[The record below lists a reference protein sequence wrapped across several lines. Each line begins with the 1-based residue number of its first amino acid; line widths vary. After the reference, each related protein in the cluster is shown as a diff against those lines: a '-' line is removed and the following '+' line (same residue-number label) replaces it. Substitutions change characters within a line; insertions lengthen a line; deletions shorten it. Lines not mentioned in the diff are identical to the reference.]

1 MKRRGLIAVLAM
13 MMVMMCVSFSY
24 AEEGALKLT
33 SSYPKDG
40 QTNTSIENVG
50 VKLYFSNSISS
61 AEAKANNQNCV
72 RIVDPDGKA
81 ELRILKG
88 EKPLKSV
95 PSALKKDEEFAAV
108 KAFADKLRNQYS
120 RCAAMFE
127 RAMEEEEVYTDSEL
141 LELCR
146 NPVTAGIL
154 NRLVFTGT
162 EKDPALTATL
172 EELRALL
179 VKA

>member
-61 AEAKANNQNCV
+61 AEAKANKISF
-72 RIVDPDGKA
+72 RKIVQKCGKNA
-81 ELRILKG
+81 Y
-88 EKPLKSV
+88 
-95 PSALKKDEEFAAV
+95 FAI
-108 KAFADKLRNQYS
+108 F
-120 RCAAMFE
+120 
-127 RAMEEEEVYTDSEL
+127 
-141 LELCR
+141 
-146 NPVTAGIL
+146 G
-154 NRLVFTGT
+154 
-162 EKDPALTATL
+162 
-172 EELRALL
+172 
-179 VKA
+179 